1 MRESR
6 EAESIQGSLKEPCK
20 AGGPMM
26 YHRDLWEA
34 LGGKDKLAY
43 PCSQVLPTDS
53 LSNPSPLRSPRS
65 LRLINNR
72 EYP

>member
-6 EAESIQGSLKEPCK
+6 EAESIQESLKEPCK

-53 LSNPSPLRSPRS
+53 LSYPYPLRALCS
-65 LRLINNR
+65 LR
-72 EYP
+72 